1 MIGRAMNVGRGAM
14 TTARSGIGSRIKGI
28 FMYKPLVY
36 GYSNAR
42 IHGMKSVLMSQS
54 ALEELAELP
63 SVPSI
68 ISALERTHYKED
80 LAALSLKYSGAEL
93 VERAL
98 ARNYSRTCKKVM
110 KFTPADGRSTV
121 EAYLEHWDVNNLRTI
136 LVGKE
141 LKKPREEIESQLVP
155 VGQMGPVEIS
165 ALIDAP
171 TIEDALAVIRTH
183 RYGTVLWH
191 VRSQGFKKIL
201 STLDRQYYINVQ
213 KKVTSA
219 DPKAVG
225 VLRMLKTQLD
235 GKNFSTILRLKIAQY
250 PKEKI
255 LPHIIEGGRFTGR
268 EINDMIDAHG
278 VEEAVKIASRKYD
291 LASALD
297 YYSKNK
303 AISAFEIAFSQRI
316 ARRGLAQFRKSELSV
331 GTVIGF
337 LMLKEIAMENIR
349 KIIRGKEFGLSPDE
363 IGQLLVDIS

>member
-1 MIGRAMNVGRGAM
+1 MIGRVIEVGRGAVN
-14 TTARSGIGSRIKGI
+14 TTKSGVAGRIAGRL
-28 FMYKPLVY
+28 MYKPLIY

-155 VGQMGPVEIS
+155 VGQMGPIEIS
-165 ALIDAP
+165 SLIDAP
-171 TIEDALAVIRTH
+171 TLEDALAVIRTH
-183 RYGTVLWH
+183 RYGAVLWH
-191 VRSQGFKKIL
+191 ARSQGFKKVL

-235 GKNFSTILRLKIAQY
+235 GKNLSTILRLKVAQY
-250 PKEKI
+250 PKEKV
-255 LPHIIEGGRFTGR
+255 LPHIIEGGRFSPR
-268 EINDMIDAHG
+268 EINDMIDAHS
-278 VEEAVKIASRKYD
+278 VEEAVKIAGRKYD
-291 LASALD
+291 LGSALD
-297 YYSKNK
+297 YYARNK
-303 AISAFEIAFSQRI
+303 MVSAFEIAFSQQI
-316 ARRGLAQFRKSELSV
+316 AQKGLAQFRKSELSV

-349 KIIRGKEFGLSPDE
+349 KIMRGKEFGLTPDE
-363 IGQLLVDIS
+363 IGQMIVDIS